1 MPIILGFFCLLPLLL
16 GAVLEYLAFRLP
28 RRRWWRALP
37 PVLAV
42 LLSAAIAV
50 GRLNLWESKDASP
63 VPQLLIVP
71 GISMLFFLLGCLLGW
86 RLWKYVWTPK
96 IIDKKKK

>member
-50 GRLNLWESKDASP
+50 GRLNLWESTAS
-63 VPQLLIVP
+63 
-71 GISMLFFLLGCLLGW
+71 F
-86 RLWKYVWTPK
+86 
-96 IIDKKKK
+96 

>member
-42 LLSAAIAV
+42 LLSAAIAA
-50 GRLNLWESKDASP
+50 GRLNLWESEDASP

-71 GISMLFFLLGCLLGW
+71 GIPMLFLLLGCLLGW